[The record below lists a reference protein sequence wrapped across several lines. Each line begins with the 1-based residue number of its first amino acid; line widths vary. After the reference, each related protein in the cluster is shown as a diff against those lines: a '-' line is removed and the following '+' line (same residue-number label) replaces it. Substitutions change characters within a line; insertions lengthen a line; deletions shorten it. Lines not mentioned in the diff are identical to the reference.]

1 MFSVKLYSNI
11 ILIYLAHKYKML
23 NENDN
28 FNVKYKINAEGL
40 VKKAEKCIYA
50 LKIFIF
56 QFGTAF

>member
-1 MFSVKLYSNI
+1 M
-11 ILIYLAHKYKML
+11 LIYLAHTYKML
-23 NENDN
+23 NENYN

-50 LKIFIF
+50 LKNFIF